1 MKSLQNSGRIKTYL
15 INLDSATD
23 RLERM
28 KTRLSALN
36 LDFERVSAVVAKEL
50 QLPIPEFDEKKFKL
64 FVGKKT
70 NKNEIGCFLSH
81 IKTYETFLKSDAEFA
96 LVLEDDMVFQEDFPS
111 IVTHIINSNA
121 KWDFVKFNTAKPRR
135 KLDISVHDFSIGNNK
150 YAMTANLFPRTKSGA
165 YLINRKAAKSILSNA
180 MPMTVT
186 FDHEMIKFWKHDI
199 RQYSLFPSP
208 TMEDGSPSII
218 AAYGSQRNRFPWY
231 KRIPVFFYRYFYA
244 QLFRFLFFYKL
255 LKK

>member
-1 MKSLQNSGRIKTYL
+1 MKILQNSGRLKTYL

-28 KTRLSALN
+28 KSRLANLD

-50 QLPIPEFDEKKFKL
+50 QLPIPEFDEKKFRL

-70 NKNEIGCFLSH
+70 NKGEIACYLSH
-81 IKTYETFLKSDAEFA
+81 IKAYETFLKSDAEFA
-96 LVLEDDMVFQEDFPS
+96 LVLEDDMIFKEDFPN
-111 IVTHIINSNA
+111 IVSHIINSNA
-121 KWDFVKFNTAKPRR
+121 KWDFVKFNTAKGRR

-180 MPMTVT
+180 IPMCVP
-186 FDHEMIKFWKHDI
+186 FDHEMIKFWKYNI
-199 RQYSLFPSP
+199 NQYSLFPSP
-208 TMEDGSPSII
+208 AMEDSTPSTID
-218 AAYGSQRNRFPWY
+218 AYGLQRNRFAWY

-255 LKK
+255 FKK